1 MLTHSQIPERFY
13 EAALI
18 HFGVDK
24 IWWRFLNKPFY
35 QNRKPHEWKSGCFRM
50 FYHKHRGSC
59 YAVKV
64 VIEMR
69 LDTEA
74 LAKELLSVQPMASDL
89 IKDLRADPLA
99 NAMLNRFA
107 MRYTPE

>member
-1 MLTHSQIPERFY
+1 MLTHHQIPARFY
-13 EAALI
+13 EAALF

-24 IWWRFLNKPFY
+24 IWWNKLNKPFY
-35 QNRKPHEWKSGCFRM
+35 QNRKPYEWKSGCFRL

-64 VIEMR
+64 IIEMP
-69 LDTEA
+69 DPEA
-74 LAKELLSVQPMASDL
+74 LARELLSVQPMGSNL
-89 IKDLRADPLA
+89 IKDLLTDPLA
-99 NAMLNRFA
+99 NSLLNRFA